1 MIKAKS
7 LYHLILYSIIFIIV
21 LTSSFAFIIISNTF
35 NEFQEKIKLLEHNYT
50 KKQKDLI
57 KLDIKKTIEFI
68 HTYNIKYKDTKSK
81 KELKEYILHSIE
93 LIHNKNN
100 INTSIYIYDF
110 NSKLIYAPKLT
121 KNKENIF
128 SKFPNSNSKI
138 IINKL
143 IDISR
148 KNDGEFLKYHWKQNT
163 SNTILEKIS
172 YSLSYDLWEWT
183 IIADVYLDEMDKL
196 LIKKEKEYDEKISNY
211 ILQILSLT
219 VMLILY
225 SLFLYRNI
233 TILIVND
240 VKAIGNYFKE
250 YQKTG
255 TNNSFNKIK
264 FGEFKVV
271 ANFGKDMFINIKDKN
286 NILKDL
292 NKHLEDKVTEKT
304 QELTNLIHS
313 QKQFLKNS
321 VHEINT
327 PLSIIQTNIDLL
339 RRHIPNNKYV
349 TNIENGSKIIQNI
362 YDSLSFLIKKDKVI
376 YLKEYINFSSYLK
389 ERIDFFQEIAK
400 ANLLNFEFE
409 INEDIYIKFNIIQ
422 LQRIIDNNLSNAI
435 KYSNAK
441 STIYIHLNYY
451 KKDRVE
457 FYVKTSSSKIK
468 SKEEIFNGYYRENSS
483 RGGFGLGLKIVKDIC
498 DKNFVTITLYSSKKE
513 TKFIYRFKINENI
526 VT

>member
-1 MIKAKS
+1 MK
-7 LYHLILYSIIFIIV
+7 
-21 LTSSFAFIIISNTF
+21 
-35 NEFQEKIKLLEHNYT
+35 
-50 KKQKDLI
+50 
-57 KLDIKKTIEFI
+57 
-68 HTYNIKYKDTKSK
+68 
-81 KELKEYILHSIE
+81 
-93 LIHNKNN
+93 NKNN
-100 INTSIYIYDF
+100 INTPIYIYNF
-110 NSKLIYAPKLT
+110 NSKLIYSAKFT
-121 KNKENIF
+121 ANKENIF
-128 SKFPNSNSKI
+128 YKFQDISTKI

-143 IDISR
+143 IDISQN
-148 KNDGEFLKYHWKQNT
+148 KNGGFVKYHWNKNKKNIKKT
-163 SNTILEKIS
+163 S
-172 YSLSYDLWEWT
+172 YALSYDLWEWT
-183 IIADVYLDEMDKL
+183 IIADVYLEDMKKL
-196 LIKKEKEYDEKISNY
+196 LKIKENEYDEKISNY
-211 ILQILSLT
+211 ILQILSLSI
-219 VMLILY
+219 MLILY

-233 TILIVND
+233 TTLIVSD

-255 TNNSFNKIK
+255 SHNSFNKIK

-286 NILKDL
+286 NILQNL
-292 NKHLEDKVTEKT
+292 NKHLEDKVNEKT
-304 QELTNLIHS
+304 QELTSLIDS

-389 ERIDFFQEIAK
+389 TRIDFFQEIAK
-400 ANLLNFEFE
+400 ANLLNLKFN

-457 FYVKTSSSKIK
+457 FYVKTNSSKIE

-498 DKNFVTITLYSSKKE
+498 DENFVRITLYSTKKE
-513 TKFIYRFKINENI
+513 TKFIYRFKINEDTI
-526 VT
+526 T

>member
-35 NEFQEKIKLLEHNYT
+35 DEFQEKIKILENNYT

-57 KLDIKKTIEFI
+57 KLDIHKTIQFI
-68 HTYNIKYKDTKSK
+68 HNYNIKYKSTKSQK
-81 KELKEYILHSIE
+81 DMEEYILNSIK
-93 LIHNKNN
+93 LMHNKNK

-110 NSKLIYAPKLT
+110 NSKLIYSQAHIKD
-121 KNKENIF
+121 KENMF
-128 SKFPNSNSKI
+128 SKFINFEAKI

-143 IDISR
+143 IDISQ
-148 KNDGEFLKYHWKQNT
+148 KEYGDFLKYIWHKEKT
-163 SNTILEKIS
+163 S
-172 YSLSYDLWEWT
+172 YALSYDLWEWT

-196 LIKKEKEYDEKISNY
+196 LNIKEQEYDEKISNY
-211 ILQILSLT
+211 ILQILSLSI
-219 VMLILY
+219 MLILY
-225 SLFLYRNI
+225 SIFLYRNI
-233 TILIVND
+233 TTLIVND

-255 TNNSFNKIK
+255 THNSFNKIK

-286 NILKDL
+286 TILKDL
-292 NKHLEDKVTEKT
+292 NKHLEDKVNEKT
-304 QELTNLIHS
+304 QELTTLIDS

-362 YDSLSFLIKKDKVI
+362 YDSLSFLIKKDKVF

-389 ERIDFFQEIAK
+389 TRIDFFQEISK
-400 ANLLNFEFE
+400 ANLLNLKFN

-435 KYSNAK
+435 KYSNPK

-457 FYVKTSSSKIK
+457 FYVKTNSNKIE

-498 DKNFVTITLYSSKKE
+498 DKNFVTISLYSSTKE
-513 TKFIYRFKINENI
+513 TKFIYRFKINEDTI
-526 VT
+526 T